1 MADFSRLPGPNADL
15 WDWQLRGLCRGK
27 DSSLFFHP
35 EGERGAARSSRE
47 TAAKEICMN
56 CPVQIP
62 CADHALKVREPYGV
76 WGGMTEEEREEHHAR
91 QKALVRAQAA
101 RDKAARLRQEQMKEK
116 LLREKELENERTKAS
131 RSTVAMEAAT
141 MEAVAVKADA
151 GSPALVKADSLV
163 KPDTVSKKDAVAAAT
178 APRNGAARSTRPAA
192 KKPTTRKSSKTLVKA

>member
-101 RDKAARLRQEQMKEK
+101 RDKAARLRQEQVKEK
-116 LLREKELENERTKAS
+116 LLREKELENQRKQGALAS
-131 RSTVAMEAAT
+131 PVT
-141 MEAVAVKADA
+141 VKAD
-151 GSPALVKADSLV
+151 ALVKADM
-163 KPDTVSKKDAVAAAT
+163 KKDAVAT
-178 APRNGAARSTRPAA
+178 APRNGSAKSTRPAA

>member
-1 MADFSRLPGPNADL
+1 MTERNAAMADFSRLPGPNADL

-47 TAAKEICMN
+47 AAAKEICMN

-91 QKALVRAQAA
+91 QKALARAQAA
-101 RDKAARLRQEQMKEK
+101 RDKAARAQKERLKEK
-116 LLREKELENERTKAS
+116 MLREKART
-131 RSTVAMEAAT
+131 AANQ
-141 MEAVAVKADA
+141 
-151 GSPALVKADSLV
+151 
-163 KPDTVSKKDAVAAAT
+163 AAAQ
-178 APRNGAARSTRPAA
+178 PAA
-192 KKPTTRKSSKTLVKA
+192 PAKPLARKKTARAASKPLVEA

>member
-47 TAAKEICMN
+47 LAAKEICMN

-76 WGGMTEEEREEHHAR
+76 WGGMTEEERELHHAR
-91 QKALVRAQAA
+91 QKALARAQSA
-101 RDKAARLRQEQMKEK
+101 RQKEARAQQEKLKEK
-116 LLREKELENERTKAS
+116 LLREKAVQDREKELAAAAAANEVGTYDAGTRRKRAS
-131 RSTVAMEAAT
+131 GGPVGTVAP
-141 MEAVAVKADA
+141 KK
-151 GSPALVKADSLV
+151 SP
-163 KPDTVSKKDAVAAAT
+163 
-178 APRNGAARSTRPAA
+178 N
-192 KKPTTRKSSKTLVKA
+192 KPTARKKAKTLVIA